1 MRDQEATQKYLSDNG
16 FNSDGAESIMDY
28 VIAEPVNYQMYVMG
42 WQSFQEL
49 RDYAESALGNKF
61 DEQAFHKVVLDAGP
75 SQFYLIEKLVKQ
87 YVKDNL

>member
-1 MRDQEATQKYLSDNG
+1 
-16 FNSDGAESIMDY
+16 MDY

-49 RDYAESALGNKF
+49 HDYAESALGDKF
-61 DEQAFHKVVLDAGP
+61 DEQAFHKVVLDTGP